1 MWFVYLCSMTSL
13 TYLLQ
18 HKHTLQTVCLLV
30 LLELLST
37 HVDRQV
43 VDITFTVCL
52 FVCVC
57 MVTDFSAE
65 DKASGVIFWMAVH
78 QRPRQGISH
87 FLWTLLL
94 QKPKIGWIGQHA
106 LVVMWCYQAF
116 VTHMPIKFVQ
126 RMEYTSVPEDGR
138 TCCINQFQSID

>member
-1 MWFVYLCSMTSL
+1 MTSL

-65 DKASGVIFWMAVH
+65 DKASGVIF
-78 QRPRQGISH
+78 
-87 FLWTLLL
+87 
-94 QKPKIGWIGQHA
+94 
-106 LVVMWCYQAF
+106 
-116 VTHMPIKFVQ
+116 
-126 RMEYTSVPEDGR
+126 
-138 TCCINQFQSID
+138 